1 MLRMGYGK
9 TEINDTS
16 DLKVSGLSAEGEQS
30 GGNAGSCLR
39 KFEHVFS
46 FGRFRAWQMKYQACR
61 NRMKKTGRRKL
72 HNFRSKPC

>member
-30 GGNAGSCLR
+30 GGNAGQLP
-39 KFEHVFS
+39 
-46 FGRFRAWQMKYQACR
+46 A
-61 NRMKKTGRRKL
+61 
-72 HNFRSKPC
+72 